1 MSANPGEEQ
10 CLVPGSLTAS
20 FSSRAD
26 EWWSRHIQPTNSC
39 ISEVSG
45 GTGSKCTQTYSTTH
59 THNHPTYRNTSTLTI
74 DHPPPFLPDIVTID
88 INLSGFKLPVSPL
101 PPNLTPP
108 VLYKSARGGLEQQQ
122 QQCDVWSS
130 VTAVWQPGTSVSSGT
145 AADVYVMLDSGCNT

>member
-1 MSANPGEEQ
+1 MSASPGEEQ

-26 EWWSRHIQPTNSC
+26 EWWCRHYNTNT
-39 ISEVSG
+39 EG
-45 GTGSKCTQTYSTTH
+45 GYQRGRGLTNPQL
-59 THNHPTYRNTSTLTI
+59 TYRNTSTLTI
-74 DHPPPFLPDIVTID
+74 DHPPLLLPEIVTID

-108 VLYKSARGGLEQQQ
+108 VLCKSARGGLEQQ

-145 AADVYVMLDSGCNT
+145 AADV